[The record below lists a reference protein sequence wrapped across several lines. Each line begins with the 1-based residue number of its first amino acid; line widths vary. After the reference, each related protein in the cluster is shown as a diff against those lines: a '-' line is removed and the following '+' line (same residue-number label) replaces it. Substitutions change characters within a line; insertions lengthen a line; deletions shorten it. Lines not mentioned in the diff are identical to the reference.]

1 MAEFGSIQTPIGGF
15 TSLPAR
21 GAVNCFGSVARRF
34 PLVDPRSIR
43 SDRVRFR
50 RDALP
55 LLERANSFYCPAG
68 RWPSRGWVLLP
79 RGEYDL
85 LTKTSTALQLDIGDT
100 TLPNNVRPLRNLS
113 IVQAQCVTTGVAA
126 DPAAIYLIE
135 ITDARGVLH
144 NEWMQF
150 PIYRA
155 YNIRVPSY
163 PETFYLETMKDY
175 AFPPGAGSKTTWTWS
190 TMLQSIWETMP
201 LLGTWPGLPT
211 PVPTGTPEG
220 FWLIGVPAWTAL
232 CDILDTLGLVVA
244 CNLTSTTPFTIVRRG
259 ATDVVFRAL
268 QLFYDNI
275 PDAGLEDDQ
284 EWIDVGAGRAPRYV
298 KVFFRRRN
306 RVYGSE
312 ETTPYRNDAMADQW
326 VTFPGYTVTVDAP
339 AIFAGAAGTHHIWSD
354 FTVRSDDSGVP
365 LPADVATA
373 NTIAAERVLQYF
385 GKIYSQTLGY
395 MSRTWA
401 GALPFTTGSEV
412 DGVCYYQDYR
422 NGDYLSWRTKIVRGP
437 NPPFPEICR

>member
-1 MAEFGSIQTPIGGF
+1 MAEITSIKFPRFVIRQ
-15 TSLPAR
+15 AN

-50 RDALP
+50 RDAVP
-55 LLERANSFYCPAG
+55 LLARANSFYCSSG

-100 TLPNNVRPLRNLS
+100 TAPNNVRPLRNLS
-113 IVQAQCVTTGVAA
+113 IVQAQCVTTGMAD

-150 PIYRA
+150 PIHRA

-163 PETFYLETMKDY
+163 PETFYLESMKDHPD
-175 AFPPGAGSKTTWTWS
+175 PPGAGSKTTWTWS

-220 FWLIGVPAWTAL
+220 FWFVGVPAWTAL
-232 CDILDTLGLVVA
+232 CDVLDHLGLTVA
-244 CNLTSTTPFTIVRRG
+244 CNLTSTNPFTIVKLG
-259 ATDVVFRAL
+259 ATDLAFRAL
-268 QLFYDNI
+268 QVLYDNI
-275 PDAGLEDDQ
+275 SNAGLEDDQ
-284 EWIDVGAGRAPRYV
+284 EWIDVGAARAPRYV

-326 VTFPGYTVTVDAP
+326 VTFPSYSVTIDSP
-339 AIFAGAAGTHHIWSD
+339 AAFANAVGTHHIWSD
-354 FTVRSDDSGVP
+354 FTVRADDSGNTLVE
-365 LPADVATA
+365 DVVMA
-373 NTIAAERVLQYF
+373 NRIAVERVAQYF
-385 GKIYSQTLGY
+385 GRIYHQTLGR
-395 MSRTWA
+395 MSRSWA
-401 GALPFTTGSEV
+401 GALQFTTGSEV
-412 DGVCYYQDYR
+412 DGVCWYQDYR
-422 NGDYLSWRTKIVRGP
+422 DGVRQGWRTKIVRGFD
-437 NPPFPEICR
+437 PPFPELVR